1 MNLIL
6 ASRTYLPLADVER
19 CVEPDS
25 VTFGATAIALRAEM
39 LGAKRLPLEAT
50 RKTLLEYAAMD
61 GARVTLF
68 VARDPVTKLPTEGMA
83 GIQSLLNDR
92 GIPFEVV
99 SSPFPGRVCAAL
111 TELRERAEKAMAAT
125 TEGRRA
131 HWIAKVLESS
141 KAVTDMRDEF
151 NEKLRDGMPFRAGD
165 DELDEK
171 WIRWLHTYEALCDG
185 LKNAE
190 GVLA

>member
-1 MNLIL
+1 MEVQL
-6 ASRTYLPLADVER
+6 ALHFQVPLLCGVL
-19 CVEPDS
+19 VHTLS
-25 VTFGATAIALRAEM
+25 VLRRWI
-39 LGAKRLPLEAT
+39 GFST
-50 RKTLLEYAAMD
+50 
-61 GARVTLF
+61 
-68 VARDPVTKLPTEGMA
+68 
-83 GIQSLLNDR
+83 SDR

-111 TELRERAEKAMAAT
+111 TELRERAEKARAAT

-151 NEKLRDGMPFRAGD
+151 GEKLRDGMPFRSGD

-185 LKNAE
+185 LKDAE

>member
-61 GARVTLF
+61 GARVILF

-92 GIPFEVV
+92 GVPFEVV
-99 SSPFPGRVCAAL
+99 SSPFAGKVCASL
-111 TELRERAEKAMAAT
+111 TELRERVEKARGSAT
-125 TEGRRA
+125 EPRRT
-131 HWIAKVLESS
+131 HWIGKVIEAS
-141 KAVTDMRDEF
+141 ADVVAERDRLL
-151 NEKLRDGMPFRAGD
+151 EKLKEGMPFRAGD

-171 WIRWLHTYEALCDG
+171 CIRWLHAYEALCDG